1 MESTN
6 KKISNINTK
15 TKFQNLTYEFFEK
28 TAIENKPKIS
38 DIYEVGYYCDAL
50 DETKNFCVGEIMENK
65 GDQYK
70 VHFEGW
76 SNKHDIIVA
85 VGRSKKIEYFRKF
98 TKGYTG
104 QKMTAYRVL
113 NFQKEDFLQF
123 KNTVK
128 AVKEIFTINININE
142 IENIDKD
149 NNYDYDNNNFL
160 NNFHKNILDYFK
172 DAYYLSQ
179 ILRGRMFFKLDYF
192 MTNPFNNQNAKEYVP
207 EIVNVIYDYL
217 DFAKGYFKLYKEQ
230 LFLTEINKKFT
241 DLFLV
246 DKSCAISASYYEV
259 LHSLRRIFGKDD
271 RVNYFYKVNNIFIN
285 FLK

>member
-15 TKFQNLTYEFFEK
+15 NKFQYLTYESLEK
-28 TAIENKPKIS
+28 IAIENKPKILN
-38 DIYEVGYYCDAL
+38 IYEVGNFCDAL
-50 DETKNFCVGEIMENK
+50 DETKNYCVGEIIENK

-70 VHFEGW
+70 IHFEGW
-76 SNKHDIIVA
+76 SSKHDIIVSM
-85 VGRSKKIEYFRKF
+85 GRSKKIEHFRKF

-104 QKMTAYRVL
+104 QKMTAYRIL

-123 KNTVK
+123 KNMIK
-128 AVKEIFTINININE
+128 EIKEIFSSNNNIN
-142 IENIDKD
+142 
-149 NNYDYDNNNFL
+149 NNNNDSDNDIEIL
-160 NNFHKNILDYFK
+160 NNFHTNILDYFK
-172 DAYYLSQ
+172 DAYLITQ

-207 EIVNVIYDYL
+207 EIINVMYDYL

-230 LFLTEINKKFT
+230 LFLTEINKKFP

-246 DKSCAISASYYEV
+246 EKSCAISASFYEI
-259 LHSLRRIFGKDD
+259 LISLKRIFGKDD
-271 RVNYFYKVNNIFIN
+271 RVNYFYKV
-285 FLK
+285 K